1 MKNEWLKSLIY
12 IYFFLDSML
21 IIFSIFMD
29 INFILNS
36 QISFFCSLIILS
48 ASIYAY
54 KKRVFEDIFDCD
66 FSDQNSKNFKKFIP
80 KKLTTFFSPFK
91 ILSYVLLI
99 IAFFCLKNSGKFEI
113 IPFLLGILLMPIGVI
128 IFAFRLKLYDS

>member
-1 MKNEWLKSLIY
+1 MKNEWLKNLIY
-12 IYFFLDSML
+12 IYFLLDSVL
-21 IIFSIFMD
+21 IIFSIFMG

-36 QISFFCSLIILS
+36 QMSFFCSLIILFT
-48 ASIYAY
+48 SIYTY
-54 KKRVFEDIFDCD
+54 KKRVFKDVFDCD
-66 FSDQNSKNFKKFIP
+66 FSDQNSKNLQKFIP

-99 IAFFCLKNSGKFEI
+99 IAFFYLKNSGKFEI
-113 IPFLLGILLMPIGVI
+113 IPFLLGILLMPIGII